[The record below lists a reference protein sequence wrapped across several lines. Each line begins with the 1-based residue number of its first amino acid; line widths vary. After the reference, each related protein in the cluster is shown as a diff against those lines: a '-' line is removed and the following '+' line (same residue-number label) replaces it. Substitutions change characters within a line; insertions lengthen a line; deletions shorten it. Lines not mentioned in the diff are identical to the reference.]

1 MPIEI
6 ECDFCGEKVSK
17 SPSEVERAEHHFC
30 DRECYGEWYS
40 ERHDSRI
47 VLNCGCCGTEYR
59 RYEASLKQNQTNTF
73 CSKECRGRWQV
84 KNRPQTECTH
94 CGKGI
99 KRIKSELESSEQHF
113 CSQECKWEWQQET
126 ATYDWKSTPNYG
138 PLWKERREQVLE
150 RDNRTCQAC
159 GHTEDDLGYTPRVHH
174 IRPFS
179 EFDEDEIETAH
190 DLSNLVSLCEPCHTR
205 WEGIPLRPKLI

>member
-1 MPIEI
+1 MPVEI

-17 SPSEVERAEHHFC
+17 SPSEVERAERHFY

-47 VLNCGCCGTEYR
+47 VLNCDCCGTEYR
-59 RYEASLKQNQTNTF
+59 RYEVSLKQDQTNTF
-73 CSKECRGRWQV
+73 CSKEYRGRWQM

-113 CSQECKWEWQQET
+113 CSRECKWEWQQET

-150 RDNRTCQAC
+150 RDNRTCQAY
-159 GHTEDDLGYTPRVHH
+159 GRTEDDLGYTPRVHH

-179 EFDEDEIETAH
+179 EFDEDEIETTH

-205 WEGIPLRPKLI
+205 